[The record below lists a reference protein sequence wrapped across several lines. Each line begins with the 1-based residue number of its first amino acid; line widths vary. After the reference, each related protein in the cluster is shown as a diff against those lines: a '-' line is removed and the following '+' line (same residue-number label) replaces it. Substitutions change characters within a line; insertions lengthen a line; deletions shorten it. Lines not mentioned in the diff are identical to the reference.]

1 MLTDLYKA
9 NVLSYCIIQV
19 SSHKC
24 LDFIE
29 DYHKIA
35 SIKHQDQIFRILSEN
50 TGSTGKDPIYFGHK
64 HQYGE
69 HYYATTTTIT
79 KSTLRLSHNC
89 SSLATNSTIWHW
101 CHNKSRKFHHKL
113 TNAKQVN
120 QAITTI

>member
-35 SIKHQDQIFRILSEN
+35 SVKHQDQIFRILSEN
-50 TGSTGKDPIYFGHK
+50 TGSTRKDQSTSDTSINMVNI
-64 HQYGE
+64 
-69 HYYATTTTIT
+69 IT
-79 KSTLRLSHNC
+79 
-89 SSLATNSTIWHW
+89 
-101 CHNKSRKFHHKL
+101 
-113 TNAKQVN
+113 Q
-120 QAITTI
+120 QQQQ